1 MLISHHD
8 TSTHLKVWAPRNC
21 RVLRRNLFRRERQF
35 GRRQQDRHQLR
46 IRQATVAQMEEAMRY
61 TGRQRGYPQWRP
73 AASLRA
79 RQIQVGRLDGPNHIK
94 RQLETFSHN
103 IDTFSRFPFPDFSF
117 QLIMV
122 LYSPSILNIF
132 WFSFY

>member
-1 MLISHHD
+1 
-8 TSTHLKVWAPRNC
+8 
-21 RVLRRNLFRRERQF
+21 
-35 GRRQQDRHQLR
+35 
-46 IRQATVAQMEEAMRY
+46 MEEAMRY